1 MKCPSLERLLQVD
14 NVKKMFVTPATRTAA
29 PACDEQKKR
38 LMQCYKDH
46 RRELLVCSQY
56 VQEFSDCVDA
66 NRHKVVDAKAK

>member
-1 MKCPSLERLLQVD
+1 
-14 NVKKMFVTPATRTAA
+14 MFVTPATKTAA

-46 RRELLVCSQY
+46 KRELLVCSQY

-66 NRHKVVDAKAK
+66 NRHKVVDDKATTPAAAPVAK